1 MVNDDGNIASFTAF
15 LPVPQELP
23 HVIHLP
29 ISPEQVFLAA
39 VVEEWWQE
47 YKLRLPESMCLEG
60 ARWDDGGNCSRRN
73 EC

>member
-39 VVEEWWQE
+39 VVEE
-47 YKLRLPESMCLEG
+47 
-60 ARWDDGGNCSRRN
+60 
-73 EC
+73 